1 MPATAMR
8 SDGPATGTR
17 SEALVDEATG
27 LLQGLIRN
35 RCVNDGSVESGQEIR
50 NADLLE
56 GFLRT
61 DRLVFRRFEPAP
73 GRVSLLARLEGSDP
87 SAPRLLL
94 LGHTDVVPATPSAW
108 RRDPFGGELVDGE
121 VWGRGAADMLSST
134 ATMAVALRELARR
147 APMRG
152 TLLFLAEADEE
163 AGGALGAGWIT
174 QHEPDAVRADYVLT
188 EAGFRLPLPAR
199 DGAPLVQV
207 ATGERGLCWC
217 RLRVT
222 ARGGHGSMPFG
233 CDNATVKIAEFVRR
247 LVANPP
253 PAVLG
258 GDWRAFVEAVDPV
271 PEIAA
276 TWHDVETFERG
287 LAAPGALMP
296 GPLHNITHT
305 TITPTVL
312 RSGTKVN
319 VVPNLAEL
327 DLDVRMLPGHSAD
340 DVRAFIRHALGDLA
354 DEIRIDIITEDP
366 ASASAVD
373 TPLFRTVRGVVA
385 DLVPGSR
392 VVPSLFLFGSSDAR
406 FFRRLGATAYGA
418 ALMSDRIPFGELAR
432 MLHGIDERMD
442 LESLRL
448 MAAFWI
454 GVPER
459 MFGSRPLSPDADQ
472 PAPPARRAHGLPR

>member
-17 SEALVDEATG
+17 SEALLDEATG

-174 QHEPDAVRADYVLT
+174 QEAWSAGCPHLRVSTADASA
-188 EAGFRLPLPAR
+188 PLLALG
-199 DGAPLVQV
+199 DGAPGLWAALGSVRPWRAPAITTARQWRRTTTHSGV
-207 ATGERGLCWC
+207 ARGLRSQRSRSQW
-217 RLRVT
+217 
-222 ARGGHGSMPFG
+222 
-233 CDNATVKIAEFVRR
+233 
-247 LVANPP
+247 
-253 PAVLG
+253 
-258 GDWRAFVEAVDPV
+258 
-271 PEIAA
+271 
-276 TWHDVETFERG
+276 
-287 LAAPGALMP
+287 
-296 GPLHNITHT
+296 
-305 TITPTVL
+305 PT
-312 RSGTKVN
+312 
-319 VVPNLAEL
+319 
-327 DLDVRMLPGHSAD
+327 
-340 DVRAFIRHALGDLA
+340 
-354 DEIRIDIITEDP
+354 
-366 ASASAVD
+366 
-373 TPLFRTVRGVVA
+373 
-385 DLVPGSR
+385 
-392 VVPSLFLFGSSDAR
+392 
-406 FFRRLGATAYGA
+406 
-418 ALMSDRIPFGELAR
+418 
-432 MLHGIDERMD
+432 
-442 LESLRL
+442 
-448 MAAFWI
+448 
-454 GVPER
+454 
-459 MFGSRPLSPDADQ
+459 
-472 PAPPARRAHGLPR
+472 